1 MINVKFTKCRLQE
14 IVLSNCDLL
23 VCGVF
28 ENDFYNGVPILSNF
42 AGGLDDLYITN
53 RLILIGLGDKN
64 RINNDLYRRFG
75 GLIFKN
81 IVNKNVGRIGI
92 YSPLDFSIKSV
103 CEGIK
108 LAQYKFDKYLTQNE
122 NFKALDFVF
131 FIQSL
136 NFEGEISLANTIS
149 KAVFI
154 SRSMV
159 NEGPSVLKPEKI
171 CNLVKKAIRNTSL
184 DMQVF
189 NEQFLFE
196 NKFGLFLA
204 VAQGSLIS
212 IPPRLIKLQYK
223 PKTNS
228 TKHVVLIGK
237 GVTFD
242 SGGLNI
248 KNSDSM
254 LHMKTDMAGA
264 AAVLSVM
271 KAIEELKA
279 KVTVTGYM
287 ACVENSVSP
296 TAYCPGDVLISRKG
310 LTIEVVNTDAEGRLI
325 LADVINFAQ
334 EFDRPDVIIDIATLT
349 GACSIALGLE
359 SAGLFSNSDK
369 LSAKIIRASMASA
382 ERVWRLP
389 LDLELHND
397 LKSSIADLKN
407 CGGRYG
413 GAITAAL
420 FLEKFINPGI
430 LWAHLDIAGPAKND
444 KDHSYIPVGGTGFIV
459 RTLIEL
465 ILSY

>member
-1 MINVKFTKCRLQE
+1 MIVVKFIKSRLRKL
-14 IVLSNCDLL
+14 VFSNCDLL
-23 VCGVF
+23 ICGVF
-28 ENDFYNGVPILSNF
+28 ENNSYNGLPILADF
-42 AGGLDDLYITN
+42 AGEFGNLHITN

-64 RINNDLYRRFG
+64 KITNDLYRHFG
-75 GLIFKN
+75 GLIFKS
-81 IVNKNVGRIGI
+81 IVNKNIERIGI

-108 LAQYKFDKYLTQNE
+108 LAQYKFDKYLTQKTNL
-122 NFKALDFVF
+122 KALDFIF

-136 NFEGEISLANTIS
+136 NFKGEISFANTVT
-149 KAVFI
+149 KAVYL
-154 SRSMV
+154 SRNMV
-159 NEGPSVLKPEKI
+159 NEGPSVLKPQKI
-171 CNLVKKAIRNTSL
+171 CNLVKKAIKNTTL
-184 DMQVF
+184 EIKVF
-189 NEQFLFE
+189 NEHFLLE

-223 PKTNS
+223 PITNS
-228 TKHVVLIGK
+228 TKHIVMIGK

-248 KNSDSM
+248 KASDGM

-271 KAIEELKA
+271 RAVEELKPN
-279 KVTVTGYM
+279 VTVTGYM

-296 TAYCPGDVLISRKG
+296 TAYCPGDILISRKG
-310 LTIEVVNTDAEGRLI
+310 LTVEVVNTDAEGRLI
-325 LADVINFAQ
+325 LADVMNFAQ
-334 EFDRPDVIIDIATLT
+334 EFDKPDVIIDIATLT
-349 GACSIALGLE
+349 GACPIALGLE
-359 SAGLFSNSDK
+359 CAGLFSNSDE
-369 LSAKIIRASMASA
+369 LSAKVIRASIASA

-389 LDLELHND
+389 LDLELYGD

-420 FLEKFINPGI
+420 FLEKFVNPGI
-430 LWAHLDIAGPAKND
+430 LWAHLDIAGPARND

-465 ILSY
+465 ILNY